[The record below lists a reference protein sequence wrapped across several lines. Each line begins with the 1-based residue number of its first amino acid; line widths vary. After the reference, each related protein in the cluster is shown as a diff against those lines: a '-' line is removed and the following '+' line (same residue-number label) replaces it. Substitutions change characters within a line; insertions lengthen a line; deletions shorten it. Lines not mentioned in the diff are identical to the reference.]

1 MQIRNEIGPVWH
13 LTEID
18 FTAIRKEWVRQDED
32 LFYLL
37 ASASFVEILSE
48 LYAQNLIDHY
58 QGDDQV
64 VRWLKN
70 QWQREEVQHGH
81 AFKAYVQA
89 VWPEFDWDAAYAD
102 FVREYSALCTVEEL
116 EPSQALEMA
125 ARCVV
130 ETGTATFYQSLTHYT
145 REPVLRQILANIKSD
160 EVRHFTEFRHHF
172 RKYNREEAKN
182 AWQVGRAM
190 WRRMGEIRGEDSYI
204 AFKHVYAWRN
214 PGWPFEDKIWRH
226 FLRKLNSL
234 ARINYPYRMAI
245 DMLLAPLALS
255 RFAKRL
261 LRPPLFVLARYA
273 LFR

>member
-1 MQIRNEIGPVWH
+1 MQTPVKLGPVWQ
-13 LTEID
+13 LKEID
-18 FTAIRKEWVRQDED
+18 FSAIRKEWVRDDDD

-58 QGDDQV
+58 QGDAQV
-64 VRWLKN
+64 VRWL
-70 QWQREEVQHGH
+70 QERWQREEVQHGR

-89 VWPEFDWDAAYAD
+89 VWPEFDWEGAYAD
-102 FVREYSALCTVEEL
+102 FVQEYSALCTVEEL

-130 ETGTATFYQSLTHYT
+130 ETGTATFYHSLTRYT

-172 RKYNREEAKN
+172 RKYNREEAN
-182 AWQVGRAM
+182 SAWQVSRAM

-204 AFKHVYAWRN
+204 AFKHVYSRRHPELA
-214 PGWPFEDKIWRH
+214 FDDKIWH
-226 FLRKLNSL
+226 QFLRKLNRL
-234 ARINYPYRMAI
+234 ARVNYPYRMAI

-255 RFAKRL
+255 SVAKRL
-261 LRPPLFVLARYA
+261 LRPPLFLLARYA

>member
-1 MQIRNEIGPVWH
+1 MQTATAHGPQWH
-13 LTEID
+13 LGDVD
-18 FTAIRKEWVRQDED
+18 FGAIRKDWVRGDED

-58 QGDDQV
+58 RGDEQF
-64 VRWLKN
+64 VRWLHDR
-70 QWQREEVQHGH
+70 WQREEVQHGR

-89 VWPEFDWDAAYAD
+89 VWPEFPWEAAYAD
-102 FVREYSALCTVEEL
+102 FVREYGAICTVAEL

-130 ETGTATFYQSLTHYT
+130 ETGTATFYQSLKHYT
-145 REPVLRQILANIKSD
+145 REPVLREILTHIKSD

-172 RKYNREEAKN
+172 RKYNRHEAN
-182 AWQVGRAM
+182 STWQVSRAM

-204 AFKHVYAWRN
+204 AFKHVYAWRH
-214 PGWPFEDKIWRH
+214 PGRPFDDKIWQQ
-226 FLRKLNSL
+226 FLRKLNTL
-234 ARINYPYRMAI
+234 ARVNYPYRMAI

-255 RFAKRL
+255 QFAKKL
-261 LRPPLFVLARYA
+261 LRPPLFLLARHT